1 MTNFGGG
8 KLEDGEKSALLRRL
22 IGASPDLMAQLQAV
36 SALDLPDCWIGAGAI
51 RNLVWDS
58 LDPRVRQ
65 DRQDK
70 DVDVVFFDPAD
81 CSIDREKAL
90 EEELASRVTGMD
102 WQVRNQARMHLR
114 NGDPAYRNT
123 EDGLRH
129 WPETATAIAARLVDD
144 RIELLTPFGLDDL
157 LGMIVRPTPAFRH
170 KRDIFLARQAKK
182 NWRARWPGLS
192 FVD

>member
-1 MTNFGGG
+1 MTDA
-8 KLEDGEKSALLRRL
+8 EDVVRL
-22 IGASPDLMAQLQAV
+22 IKASPALMGQLQAV
-36 SALDLPDCWIGAGAI
+36 AALDLPDCWIGAGAI
-51 RNLVWDS
+51 RNRVWDS

-65 DRQDK
+65 NRQDT

-81 CSIDREKAL
+81 CSTDRETVL
-90 EEELASRVTGMD
+90 EEELATRIPGIC
-102 WQVRNQARMHLR
+102 WQVRNQTRMHLR

-129 WPETATAIAARLVDD
+129 WPETATAIAARLVEG
-144 RIELLTPFGLDDL
+144 RVELLTPFGLDDL

>member
-1 MTNFGGG
+1 M
-8 KLEDGEKSALLRRL
+8 KYSDRLAQIVMSDALRWGLLADVRD
-22 IGASPDLMAQLQAV
+22 IG
-36 SALDLPDCWIGAGAI
+36 LPDCWIGAGAI
-51 RNLVWDS
+51 RNRVWDS

-65 DRQDK
+65 NRQDT

-81 CSIDREKAL
+81 CSTDRETAL
-90 EEELASRVTGMD
+90 EEELASRLSGIC

-129 WPETATAIAARLVDD
+129 WPETATAIAARLVEG
-144 RIELLTPFGLDDL
+144 RVELLTPFGLDDL
-157 LGMIVRPTPAFRH
+157 LGMIVRPTPVFRH
-170 KRDIFLARQAKK
+170 KREIFVARQSAK